1 MTAPSR
7 RWTKPLARAAIGM
20 GLVVPAM
27 TATSAG
33 AEGRYEFLAP
43 PSTQSNRIYRVDT
56 KTGAMGVC
64 WFNGT
69 HTECMTG
76 SGLAG
81 AQAAGRYTLRR
92 GASTAEK
99 GVFRV
104 DLKSGSVSNCWVKQG
119 ALVCTFPAQ

>member
-1 MTAPSR
+1 MTAPSS
-7 RWTKPLARAAIGM
+7 RWFKPLALAAM
-20 GLVVPAM
+20 SAGLFVPAL
-27 TATSAG
+27 TASPAD
-33 AEGRYEFLAP
+33 AQGRYEFLAP

-56 KTGAMGVC
+56 RTGAMGVC

-76 SGLAG
+76 SGIAG
-81 AQAAGRYTLRR
+81 PQAAGQYTLRR
-92 GASTAEK
+92 GASVAEK

-119 ALVCTFPAQ
+119 ALVCTVPTR

>member
-1 MTAPSR
+1 MTTPHSR
-7 RWTKPLARAAIGM
+7 WFRPLVLAAIGAGFIM
-20 GLVVPAM
+20 PAL
-27 TATSAG
+27 SASP
-33 AEGRYEFLAP
+33 ADAQGRYEFLAP

-56 KTGAMGVC
+56 RTGAMGVC

-76 SGLAG
+76 SGIAG
-81 AQAAGRYTLRR
+81 PQAAGQYTLRR
-92 GASTAEK
+92 GASVAEK

-119 ALVCTFPAQ
+119 TLVCTVPTR

>member
-1 MTAPSR
+1 MTTPHSR
-7 RWTKPLARAAIGM
+7 WFKPLVFAAIAAGFII
-20 GLVVPAM
+20 PALS
-27 TATSAG
+27 TSPAD
-33 AEGRYEFLAP
+33 AQGRYEFLAP

-56 KTGAMGVC
+56 RTGAMGVC

-76 SGLAG
+76 SGIAG
-81 AQAAGRYTLRR
+81 PQAAGQYTLRR
-92 GASTAEK
+92 GASVAEK

-119 ALVCTFPAQ
+119 TLVCTVPTR